1 MMLAVVF
8 MIAVLPSVLSGA
20 DTRRRDLL
28 EQIRAGTR
36 VAFLQSIQVQRSW
49 EHAMTYRIERS
60 TTHRGV
66 TFLVSERHGQP
77 SCRRARG
84 AYDDRVQSP
93 RLLDLAD
100 VTLVNRGDGVSG
112 TCGHEMTGA
121 SSSIA
126 RSTLCSWIDTEHGNA

>member
-66 TFLVSERHGQP
+66 TFLDSGDMDSRHVVEL
-77 SCRRARG
+77 G
-84 AYDDRVQSP
+84 AIMTTES
-93 RLLDLAD
+93 
-100 VTLVNRGDGVSG
+100 NRHVF
-112 TCGHEMTGA
+112 
-121 SSSIA
+121 SI
-126 RSTLCSWIDTEHGNA
+126 LPM